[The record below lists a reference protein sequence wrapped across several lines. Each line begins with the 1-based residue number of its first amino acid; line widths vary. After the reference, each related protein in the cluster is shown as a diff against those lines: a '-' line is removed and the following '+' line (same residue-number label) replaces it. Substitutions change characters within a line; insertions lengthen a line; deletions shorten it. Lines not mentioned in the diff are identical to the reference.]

1 LIRKVSLFFATALL
15 GTFCS
20 AGAQQTPPPTF
31 LDKQLSRLDLGI
43 SAAALLNQTVSG
55 TVLPTAAPNAG
66 QLESDEQSNTVGALV
81 NIHYVVKPLVGIEF
95 NYLYS
100 RYTEN
105 YSWPSNTAFGVQ
117 TQADEITLGYIVH
130 PKINFFGLQPFV
142 SAGAG
147 STEFKPTAH
156 GGESLPTK
164 ARATYYYS
172 IGVQDDISPH
182 FGLRAGFRQTFFLA
196 PDFGQNYLTTLQHTT
211 SYQPTGGFYL
221 RF

>member
-1 LIRKVSLFFATALL
+1 
-15 GTFCS
+15 
-20 AGAQQTPPPTF
+20 
-31 LDKQLSRLDLGI
+31 
-43 SAAALLNQTVSG
+43 
-55 TVLPTAAPNAG
+55 VLPFAAPNAG

-81 NIHYVVKPLVGIEF
+81 NIHYVVKPMVGIEF

-105 YSWPSNTAFGVQ
+105 FSWPSNPAFGVQ

-130 PKINFFGLQPFV
+130 PKVNFFGLQPFV

-156 GGESLPTK
+156 GGQSLPTK

-172 IGVQDDISPH
+172 IGVQEDLSPH
-182 FGLRAGFRQTFFLA
+182 IGLRAGFRQTFFLA
-196 PDFGQNYLTTLQHTT
+196 PDFGQNYLTILQHTT
-211 SYQPTGGFYL
+211 SYEPTGGFYL